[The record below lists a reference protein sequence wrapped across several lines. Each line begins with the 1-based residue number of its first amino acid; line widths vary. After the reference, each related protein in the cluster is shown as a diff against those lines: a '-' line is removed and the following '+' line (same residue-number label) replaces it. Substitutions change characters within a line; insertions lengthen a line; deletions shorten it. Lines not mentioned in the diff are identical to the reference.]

1 MLHNSETQPEAPG
14 NSYKIEKEAADYV
27 RLSPRTLQRHRQQGT
42 GPLFTKAGH
51 RVLYRQSDL
60 DDWLSGNVFRSTSE
74 AGHPNR

>member
-1 MLHNSETQPEAPG
+1 MLQSPVPQPETKG
-14 NSYKIEKEAADYV
+14 NQYNIEKEAADYI

-60 DDWLSGNVFRSTSE
+60 DDWLTGNVFRSTSE
-74 AGHPNR
+74 AGASEK